1 MLDPMVSSWDSMHGH
16 IFKLQCD
23 TFTLNIKKNA
33 NDTLYFL
40 TKQNNIIR
48 IDKNKYKMYM
58 TSHQKKIIN
67 TINKTSN
74 IFHPLPNAQPITHH
88 KRNVTDTLFDI
99 LFLILFFYDW
109 LIFFFLKITI
119 FCDHHFTYNDSLDL
133 KQDLPKLIIFNKFQ
147 LIIDKMLRPPFQNIS
162 RFRKGKKL
170 FQNISRFT
178 KSILKYIFFKITLNQ
193 YFMH

>member
-1 MLDPMVSSWDSMHGH
+1 MCLIKYIFINKHKLCDS
-16 IFKLQCD
+16 
-23 TFTLNIKKNA
+23 FTLKIKKNA

-74 IFHPLPNAQPITHH
+74 IFHPLPNAQLITHH
-88 KRNVTDTLFDI
+88 KRNVIDTLFDI
-99 LFLILFFYDW
+99 LFLILFLYDW
-109 LIFFFLKITI
+109 LIFYFFLKITI

-147 LIIDKMLRPPFQNIS
+147 LIIDKMLLPPFQNIS
-162 RFRKGKKL
+162 CFRKGKKL

-178 KSILKYIFFKITLNQ
+178 KSILKYFFFKITLNQ